1 MVSPITSQH
10 KRIGFVSTRLA
21 GTDGVSLETAKW
33 ANILGALHF
42 ECFFMAGEVDWSP
55 QRTRL
60 VPKAHFAHP
69 EIEQINRL
77 LLGVKTRTAE
87 TSHMV
92 QQVKLQLKTEIES
105 FVAEFKLNL
114 LIVENALALP
124 MNIPLGLALTEF
136 LAESAFP
143 VIAHHHD
150 FSWERER
157 FAVNAAADYL
167 RTAFPPTLRSVH
179 HVVINSFAGRQLA
192 LRTGE
197 SATLIPNVMDYD
209 TPPPPPDDYTATF
222 RSALGIAEDDC
233 LLLQPTRVVP
243 RKRIEHAISLA
254 HGIGKKAVLV
264 VSHAA
269 GDEGMDYLSFLRNFA
284 QGLGVRILFAGDRIQ
299 DQRGS
304 TADGAPIFSLADAY
318 YAADLVTYPS
328 RIEGFGNAFLE
339 AVYYRK
345 PLVMSTYEIFDSD
358 IHPKGFRVV
367 GFDDF
372 VGEATVRAAR
382 RLLEDKALVAEM
394 VDHNYALARRYY
406 SYRALAEHLIPLIND
421 VWRNSNG
428 VEMIA

>member
-1 MVSPITSQH
+1 MVLPIASQH

-33 ANILGALHF
+33 SHTLAALGFA
-42 ECFFMAGEVDWSP
+42 CFFMAGELDWPP
-55 QRTRL
+55 QRARL

-69 EIEQINRL
+69 DVERVTRL
-77 LLGVKTRTAE
+77 LFEATTRSAE
-87 TSHMV
+87 TSYAV
-92 QQVKLQLKTEIES
+92 QALKWHLKAEIEA
-105 FVAEFKLNL
+105 FVHDFNLNL
-114 LIVENALALP
+114 LIVENALSLP

-136 LAESAFP
+136 IAESGFP

-150 FSWERER
+150 FAWERER
-157 FAVNAAADYL
+157 FAVSAAADYL

-197 SATLIPNVMDYD
+197 SSLLIPNVMDFE
-209 TPPPPPDDYTATF
+209 TPPPPPDDYSAML
-222 RSALGIAEDDC
+222 RGALGIARDDY
-233 LLLQPTRVVP
+233 LLLQPTRIVP
-243 RKRIEHAISLA
+243 RKRIEQAISLA
-254 HGIGKKAVLV
+254 HYLGKKAVLV
-264 VSHAA
+264 VSHSA
-269 GDEGMDYLSFLRNFA
+269 GDEGMDYLAFLRSFA
-284 QGLGVRILFAGDRIQ
+284 QGLGVRILFAGDRIRHV
-299 DQRGS
+299 RGQ
-304 TADGAPIFSLADAY
+304 TPAGAPIFSLADAY
-318 YAADLVTYPS
+318 HAADLITYPS

-372 VGEATVRAAR
+372 IGAQTVVEAR
-382 RLLEDKALVAEM
+382 RLLADEALVAEM

-406 SYRALAEHLIPLIND
+406 SFRALAEHLIPLIND
-421 VWRNSNG
+421 VWYSRNG
-428 VEMIA
+428 VETTA